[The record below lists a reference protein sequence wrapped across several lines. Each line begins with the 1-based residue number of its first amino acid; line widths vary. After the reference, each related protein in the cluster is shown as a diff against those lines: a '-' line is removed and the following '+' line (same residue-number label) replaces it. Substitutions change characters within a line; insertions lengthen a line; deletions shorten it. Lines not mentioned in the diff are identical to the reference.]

1 MNLQNQANSLNASWQ
16 NKILG
21 LLASHSNQNIE
32 LALQILSGQTHS
44 EGLMSTVLGLALFH
58 PQAPLRK
65 QAARFLQQQAPEP
78 WKKTHQH
85 YKKHP
90 LITKSEM
97 HQFLQ
102 EVRQISFIDLKA
114 LMLIVLQYRRSGAFF
129 CLEHKILPPLQVLE
143 IVGQSQWLSL
153 ENLELTHLPEEIG
166 QLTDLRSL
174 NISGNLFRQ
183 VPDSLAQLQNL
194 EQLYYHRTPLSGPA
208 VRKLQNFFPK
218 IFADKFFMEAIG
230 FFEERNYQ
238 EALHKINKSI
248 QFFPRAAN
256 AWNTKGSIFQKLGFF
271 RESIACFE
279 EALSIRADDPA
290 LWTNLAQSY
299 LAQDQAEAALR
310 ACQQGLQLTLAA
322 PPASQKGLDVLYLY
336 QGQAFFALGQKEG
349 ALQSYEI
356 ALRYNPALGTVW
368 FHKARLHAASSP
380 PQMIWSSLAEAI
392 RINRRFWH
400 EAQKDPLLASHWSQ
414 APDWLL
420 APKRY

>member
-1 MNLQNQANSLNASWQ
+1 MNWQNQTSPVSNPWQ
-16 NKILG
+16 HKILG
-21 LLASHSNQNIE
+21 LLASPSAQNIE
-32 LALQILSGQTHS
+32 LALQILSGQS
-44 EGLMSTVLGLALFH
+44 QAEGLMSTVLGLALFH

-85 YKKHP
+85 YKKNP

-97 HQFLQ
+97 HQFLH

-114 LMLIVLQYRRSGAFF
+114 LMPIVLQYRRSGVFF

-143 IVGQSQWLSL
+143 IIGQAQWLSL

-194 EQLYYHRTPLSGPA
+194 EQLYYHRTPLSGSA
-208 VRKLQNFFPK
+208 LRKLQGFFPK

-248 QFFPRAAN
+248 QFFPGAAN
-256 AWNTKGSIFQKLGFF
+256 AWGTKGSIFQKLGFF
-271 RESIACFE
+271 RESIACYE
-279 EALSIRADDPA
+279 QALSIRADDPA

-299 LAQDQAEAALR
+299 LAQNQAEAALH
-310 ACQQGLQLTLAA
+310 ACQQGLQLTLV
-322 PPASQKGLDVLYLY
+322 PPLASQKWLDVLYLY
-336 QGQAFFALGQKEG
+336 QGQAFFALGQKEA
-349 ALQSYEI
+349 ALQSYET
-356 ALRYNPALGTVW
+356 ALRHNPASGTVW
-368 FHKARLHAASSP
+368 FHKARLYTITPHSEL
-380 PQMIWSSLAEAI
+380 IWSSLAEAI

-400 EAQKDPLLASHWSQ
+400 EAQKDPLLAPHWPQ
-414 APDWLL
+414 APQGLL
-420 APKRY
+420 APRR